1 MQKIF
6 LSILFSLLFLI
17 PDAFSEEGSTYS
29 FGWLDKDKEVYVLQN
44 REYKKVGTLNLN
56 VAYGMSLSEA
66 FVDETILQGRLGYYF
81 WESLGLEFLYSKNDG
96 KTNDTYAGI
105 TGGYGTSGGP
115 GSTPYIQIID
125 SYAGIILNWSP
136 FYSKI
141 NLFNAIVY
149 LDWTFGLGGVS
160 VKEENNAEQIAYNLP
175 TKTYQSET
183 NTGLIFQTSWLFY
196 LSRHWDIRLDL
207 MGLFYSANAPSNGT
221 VKKEST
227 SQWDAVLGVG
237 FRF

>member
-6 LSILFSLLFLI
+6 LSLLFVLLMFTTKI
-17 PDAFSEEGSTYS
+17 FAEEGSTYS

-44 REYKKVGTLNLN
+44 REYRKVHNLNLN

-66 FVDETILQGRLGYYF
+66 FVDETILQGRIGYYF
-81 WESLGLEFLYSKNDG
+81 WESLGLEILYSKNDG
-96 KTNDTYAGI
+96 KTNSTYTGL
-105 TGGYGTSGGP
+105 TGGYGGGP

-125 SYAGIILNWSP
+125 SYTALILNWSP

-160 VKEENNAEQIAYNLP
+160 IKENTNAEQIAYALP
-175 TKTYQSET
+175 SQELISET
-183 NTGLIFQTSWLFY
+183 DTGLIFQTSWIFY
-196 LSRHWDIRLDL
+196 LSRAFSIRADL
-207 MGLFYSANAPSNGT
+207 MGLFYSANAPSSGDV
-221 VKKEST
+221 VKQST